1 MQDVAKETKEK
12 LEKAK
17 EFFVQEIQNVRTG
30 RANGMLVEDIKV
42 EVYGSAMRI
51 KDMASITVPDATSI
65 LIIPW
70 DKGNLKGIE
79 NAIQAQNL
87 GVGVVNM
94 GENIRV
100 TLPELSA
107 ERREELKKMVAKKS
121 EETKVTMRNIRRESI
136 DDIKKAEKN
145 KEIGED
151 MVERLEKEVQTILD
165 KYIAE
170 LDEIVEK
177 KNKEISV

>member
-1 MQDVAKETKEK
+1 MEDIQKITKEK

-17 EFFVQEIQNVRTG
+17 EFFENEIQNVRTG
-30 RANGMLVEDIKV
+30 RANAMLVEDIKI
-42 EVYGSAMRI
+42 EIYGSSMRI
-51 KDMASITVPDATSI
+51 KDCASITVPDAVSI

-70 DKGNLKGIE
+70 DKGNLKAIE

-107 ERREELKKMVAKKS
+107 ERRGELIKMVAKKS
-121 EETKVTMRNIRRESI
+121 EETKIAMRNVRRESI
-136 DDIKKAEKN
+136 DEVKKAEKN

-151 MVERLEKEVQTILD
+151 MVERLEKEVQQILD
-165 KYIAE
+165 KAIAE
-170 LDEIVEK
+170 LDAIVEQ
-177 KNKEISV
+177 KNKEISA